1 MSHGKDTGVASE
13 RSFAEML
20 AELGDR
26 TPAPGGGAAA
36 AWTGAIAA
44 ALLEMAARFADDD
57 VMAARGA
64 ELRAQLLQDGERDL
78 ESYVPVL
85 AAFRRP
91 REDPSRREELR
102 VALQKASEAPQ
113 AMAAAASEIAE
124 LAHQVA
130 TRIRPAVRG
139 DALTAARLAEA
150 AADAAQQLVE
160 LNNSLIERAT
170 HDP

>member
-1 MSHGKDTGVASE
+1 VASIVSVE
-13 RSFAEML
+13 QRPFTELL
-20 AELGDR
+20 ADLADR

-44 ALLEMAARFADDD
+44 ALLEMAARFADEEA
-57 VMAARGA
+57 MAARGA
-64 ELRAQLLQDGERDL
+64 ELREQLLQAGQRDL

-91 REDPSRREELR
+91 REDPRRAEQLR

-113 AMAAAASEIAE
+113 AMAAAAHEIAE
-124 LAHQVA
+124 LAHLVA
-130 TRIRPAVRG
+130 TRSRPAVRG

-150 AADAAQQLVE
+150 AEQAARQLVQI
-160 LNNSLIERAT
+160 NHSLIERT
-170 HDP
+170 SDST